1 MGGCLSDK
9 KMDPYWSCA
18 LGEIVLS
25 MVVRSTSNCSTIV
38 MLYSD
43 VALISLKLK
52 GYGSK
57 PRCQG
62 NEMPWDLDPD
72 PPPHPLSKRVG
83 ERLAYQPID

>member
-72 PPPHPLSKRVG
+72 PPSPPW
-83 ERLAYQPID
+83 